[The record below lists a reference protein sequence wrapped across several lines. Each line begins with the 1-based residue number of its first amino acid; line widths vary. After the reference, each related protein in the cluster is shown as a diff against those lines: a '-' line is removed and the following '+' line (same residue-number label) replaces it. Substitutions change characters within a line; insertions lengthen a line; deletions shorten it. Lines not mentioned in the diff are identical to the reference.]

1 MSLLDINENVEQQD
15 IRTAFIKRIENIIID
30 EFYRMSWNLGSDEL
44 PNIHVSIPKEMP
56 QYFTIGARVKDSG
69 DETCRYYKIF
79 DAEKMTCTP
88 NGIIQ
93 LDDDEQ
99 LELNY
104 NSTYETVAIG
114 RYIIK
119 TNYPP
124 KADTIRLRVWKSDD
138 VFSKTADFG
147 YIDLNRHALQYALD
161 RYRGLKFINILKG
174 YSLTEHERLR
184 YGF

>member
-1 MSLLDINENVEQQD
+1 MSLLDINENVEQPD
-15 IRTAFIKRIENIIID
+15 IRTAFIKRIENIITD
-30 EFYRMSWNLGSDEL
+30 QFYRSLWNLGGDEL
-44 PNIHVSIPKEMP
+44 PNIHVSIPKEIP
-56 QYFTIGARVKDSG
+56 QYFTIGARVNDSG

-104 NSTYETVAIG
+104 NSTYRTVAID

-124 KADTIRLRVWKSDD
+124 KIYITRLRVWKSDD
-138 VFSKTADFG
+138 VFSKTTDFG
-147 YIDLNRHALQYALD
+147 YIDIDWNSLQYTPD
-161 RYRGLKFINILKG
+161 RYRGLKFINTLEE
-174 YSLTEHERLR
+174 Y
-184 YGF
+184 